1 MERTG
6 RRMNTV
12 WKRPSNNLVSD
23 LSRVIHPRRDDL
35 LEDLL
40 VEDESGRIWFLNTVG
55 NVDPRRSP
63 RARFVYLLGA
73 PFVNVAEVQ
82 LLEESSAEVLRE
94 LGLPKA
100 TDRCFVVRVVENYA
114 TDELP
119 CRTVDSATA
128 GELVFSLWIR
138 RRDAHAENR
147 GYNPDGIPVFFD
159 FDLACCM
166 DGRSTE
172 LQDFF
177 SHTGPGDA
185 GTWRVQ
191 EAMPEQ
197 IPISTEIARRV
208 GHNTGVHLIQS
219 ISGFEAEAHSI
230 ARAIAGDNRNFNE
243 IAVKAGL
250 SDYEAPRF
258 LSLLEQTRGSLLQDT
273 EAMLDVVLRRVSG
286 GAT

>member
-1 MERTG
+1 
-6 RRMNTV
+6 MNPV
-12 WKRPSNNLVSD
+12 WKRPSNDLVSD
-23 LSRVIHPRRDDL
+23 LSRIIHPRRDDPL
-35 LEDLL
+35 KDLL

-63 RARFVYLLGA
+63 RARLVYLLGA

-82 LLEESSAEVLRE
+82 LLEESGAKALRA
-94 LGLPKA
+94 LGLSKA
-100 TDRCFVVRVVENYA
+100 TACCFLVRVAEKYA
-114 TDELP
+114 TKELR

-128 GELVFSLWIR
+128 GELVFSLCIR

-147 GYNPDGIPVFFD
+147 GYNSDGIPVFFD
-159 FDLACCM
+159 FHLAFCM
-166 DGRSTE
+166 DGRSTK

-177 SHTGPGDA
+177 GHTGPGDA

-208 GHNTGVHLIQS
+208 GHSSSVHLVQS
-219 ISGFEAEAHSI
+219 ISGFEAEARSI
-230 ARAIAGDNRNFNE
+230 ARIIAGDNRNLNE
-243 IAVKAGL
+243 LALEAGL
-250 SDYEAPRF
+250 SDCETQRF

-273 EAMLDVVLRRVSG
+273 EAMLDVVLGRTSR

>member
-1 MERTG
+1 MD
-6 RRMNTV
+6 TV
-12 WKRPSNNLVSD
+12 WQRLSNDLISD
-23 LSRVIHPRRDDL
+23 LSRIIRPRRDDL
-35 LEDLL
+35 LKDLL
-40 VEDESGRIWFLNTVG
+40 VEDGNGRIWFLNTVG

-82 LLEESSAEVLRE
+82 LLEENSAKALRE

-100 TDRCFVVRVVENYA
+100 TDRCFIVRVAEKHA
-114 TDELP
+114 TGELH
-119 CRTVDSATA
+119 CHTVDAATA

-159 FDLACCM
+159 FDFAFCM
-166 DGRSTE
+166 DGRNTE
-172 LQDFF
+172 RQDVF

-191 EAMPEQ
+191 EASAEQ
-197 IPISTEIARRV
+197 IPISTEVARCT
-208 GHNTGVHLIQS
+208 GLSTGVHLVQS
-219 ISGFEAEAHSI
+219 ISRFEVEARSI
-230 ARAIAGDNRNFNE
+230 ARAITSDDRNLNE
-243 IAVKAGL
+243 LALEAGL
-250 SDYEAPRF
+250 SNDETLRF
-258 LSLLEQTRGSLLQDT
+258 LSLLQQTRGSLLQDT
-273 EAMLDVVLRRVSG
+273 EAMLDVVLSRASG

>member
-1 MERTG
+1 
-6 RRMNTV
+6 MNPV

-23 LSRVIHPRRDDL
+23 LSRVIHPRRYDM

-40 VEDESGRIWFLNTVG
+40 IEDESGRIWFLNTVG
-55 NVDPRRSP
+55 NVDSRRSP

-82 LLEESSAEVLRE
+82 LLEESSAKALRE

-100 TDRCFVVRVVENYA
+100 TDCCFLVRVAGTDA
-114 TDELP
+114 TDELR

-128 GELVFSLWIR
+128 GELVFSLWVR

-166 DGRSTE
+166 DGRSAE

-177 SHTGPGDA
+177 SHTGSGDA

-191 EAMPEQ
+191 EASPEQ
-197 IPISTEIARRV
+197 IPISTEVARRV
-208 GHNTGVHLIQS
+208 GHSSSVHLVQS
-219 ISGFEAEAHSI
+219 ISSFEAEARSI
-230 ARAIAGDNRNFNE
+230 ARIIAGDNRNLNE
-243 IAVKAGL
+243 LALEAGL
-250 SDYEAPRF
+250 SDCETQRF

-273 EAMLDVVLRRVSG
+273 EAMLDVVLGRTSR